1 MRAATAAALLA
12 LAAVAAAQQSSVNP
26 MPPLSTSDFLI
37 TTSPILQP
45 WTGGSSASEG
55 SSTSIGNSVA
65 RLTYGPCGIR

>member
-1 MRAATAAALLA
+1 MRAATAALLA
-12 LAAVAAAQQSSVNP
+12 LAATAAAQQSSVNP
-26 MPPLSTSDFLI
+26 MPSLYTSDFKI
-37 TTSPILQP
+37 TTQAILQP